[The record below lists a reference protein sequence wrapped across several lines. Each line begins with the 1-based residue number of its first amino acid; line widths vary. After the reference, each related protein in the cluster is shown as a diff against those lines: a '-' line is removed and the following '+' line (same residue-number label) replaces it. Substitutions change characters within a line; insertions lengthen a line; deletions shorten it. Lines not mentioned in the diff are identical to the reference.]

1 MMDESVHKMVSLVSW
16 LSAAVA
22 FLYNLASNKAAQSS
36 SFGSDNFFNG
46 ATFEVKHNSSQVVW
60 LSQPVE
66 RK

>member
-1 MMDESVHKMVSLVSW
+1 MDESVHKKVSLMSR
-16 LSAAVA
+16 LRAAVT
-22 FLYNLASNKAAQSS
+22 LYNLVSNKAAQSS

-46 ATFEVKHNSSQVVW
+46 ATFEVEYTSSQVVW